1 MIRFLLCLAYP
12 ALLVPLY
19 LSWSRSQAEAQ
30 IDKMQRAVFNTPGAE
45 APLPPVVLIGGLG
58 LMAGFGLAARVLR
71 LPGWQ
76 RFLAIALGLPL
87 GVAVYSLR
95 QAEQR

>member
-12 ALLVPLY
+12 VLLVPLY

-58 LMAGFGLAARVLR
+58 LMAGYGLAARILG